1 MRATYF
7 LAGGAGVS
15 SLELAAASAALQ
27 LRRRRGRMQDAN
39 APPRAP
45 TPVLTLKSQTAN
57 TEFSVPAAR
66 SEVVR
71 VQRYPLRGL
80 REVRRAVEDVGEER
94 ATHGGGVACA
104 APLRI
109 WLRCFWVDGERS
121 RKRKADGVCG
131 RSLGWRLQGGAGASG
146 CGLGRKKRAGIKLKS
161 QQGQDPAQPSPA
173 RQTF

>member
-15 SLELAAASAALQ
+15 SLEPPAASAALQ

-57 TEFSVPAAR
+57 TELSVPAAR
-66 SEVVR
+66 SEAVR

-109 WLRCFWVDGERS
+109 WLRCFWVERE
-121 RKRKADGVCG
+121 A
-131 RSLGWRLQGGAGASG
+131 ASG
-146 CGLGRKKRAGIKLKS
+146 RRARTLSGSYFRFDYSEHWPLQNGLQRRVFTIM
-161 QQGQDPAQPSPA
+161 
-173 RQTF
+173 